1 MADTFR
7 EKKFLDFFEKISSTR
22 KKKNL
27 SKTESQLLA
36 FLEFLFEENF
46 AI

>member
-7 EKKFLDFFEKISSTR
+7 DKKFSDFFHEIESTR
-22 KKKNL
+22 KKKYL

-36 FLEFLFEENF
+36 FLEFLFQENF
-46 AI
+46 AL